1 MWIYFLR
8 AGCKGRE
15 EEEKR
20 RAKMSTKTVLNRFNP
35 IYVWGGFVP
44 KMCPK
49 KVSAMGLKLVPVAP
63 GVC

>member
-1 MWIYFLR
+1 
-8 AGCKGRE
+8 
-15 EEEKR
+15 
-20 RAKMSTKTVLNRFNP
+20 MSTKTVLNRLKPNIFL
-35 IYVWGGFVP
+35 GFVP

>member
-1 MWIYFLR
+1 
-8 AGCKGRE
+8 
-15 EEEKR
+15 
-20 RAKMSTKTVLNRFNP
+20 MSTKTVLNRLKS
-35 IYVWGGFVP
+35 IICLRGFVP

>member
-1 MWIYFLR
+1 MANISRFR
-8 AGCKGRE
+8 CFKGGE

-20 RAKMSTKTVLNRFNP
+20 RAKMSTKTVLNQLKP
-35 IYVWGGFVP
+35 QYVWGVL
-44 KMCPK
+44 CPK

>member
-1 MWIYFLR
+1 MANITR
-8 AGCKGRE
+8 SKGFKGGK

-20 RAKMSTKTVLNRFNP
+20 RAKMSSKTVLNRLETP
-35 IYVWGGFVP
+35 ILLGGFVP